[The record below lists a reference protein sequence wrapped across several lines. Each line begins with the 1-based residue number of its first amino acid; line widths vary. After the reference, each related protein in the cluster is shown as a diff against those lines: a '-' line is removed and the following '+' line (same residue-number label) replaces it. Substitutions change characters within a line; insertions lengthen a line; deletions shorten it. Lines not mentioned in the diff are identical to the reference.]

1 MEYPVLVER
10 RNGLWRAFI
19 PALGD
24 LAAEGASRDEA
35 VRNARRAAEEYL
47 SKFEI
52 TTIEVD
58 PTQNSTS
65 RPDSPLSLL
74 RALEA
79 FADDGEALREHF
91 DQIAAERQSQREE
104 ARQGDVE

>member
-1 MEYPVLVER
+1 MEYPVLVGR
-10 RNGLWRAFI
+10 RDGLWRAFI

-35 VRNARRAAEEYL
+35 VRNARRAAEEFL

-58 PTQNSTS
+58 TSQNSIS
-65 RPDSPLSLL
+65 RPDSALSLL
-74 RALEA
+74 GALEA
-79 FADDGEALREHF
+79 FADDGDALREHF
-91 DQIAAERQSQREE
+91 DQIAAERQCQREE
-104 ARQGDVE
+104 ARRGDGE